1 MPNGSGINHRKPMS
15 TIMEK
20 EPSTTSS
27 SKSLNLPG
35 GRAGETA
42 YGYPRNFLGNRFV
55 YVVVSPRARGLSIGI
70 NFNPDKKCNFDC
82 VYCEVDRTAPGRDQK
97 LNIDVMADELTATV
111 NAAIS
116 GTLRDVP
123 LYRNLPAELLQL
135 RHVTLSGDGE
145 PTLSPVF
152 AEALQTVAHIRAL
165 GRFPFFKIV
174 LVSNATGF
182 DLPEVQ
188 RGLKLLTR
196 QDEVW
201 AKLDVGTQSWMDV
214 INKSQVPLD
223 KILSNILLVARSR
236 PVIIQ
241 SLFASVDNA
250 DPPVDQIEQYALRL
264 RELKEAGAQIPL
276 VQIYSASRPVH
287 NTRCRHLPLRSLSQI
302 AQTVRRVSGLKAE
315 VF

>member
-1 MPNGSGINHRKPMS
+1 MNAL
-15 TIMEK
+15 MEK

-27 SKSLNLPG
+27 SKPLNLAG
-35 GRAGETA
+35 GRSGETA

-82 VYCEVDRTAPGRDQK
+82 VYCEVDRSTPGLDQQ
-97 LNIDVMADELTATV
+97 LNIDAMADELTATL

-123 LYRNLPAELLQL
+123 LYRNLPPELLQL

-145 PTLSPVF
+145 PTLSPQF
-152 AEALQTVAHIRAL
+152 TEALQTVAHIRAL
-165 GRFPFFKIV
+165 GKFPFFKIV

-182 DLPEVQ
+182 ELPEVQ

-201 AKLDVGTQSWMDV
+201 AKLDVGTQLWMDV

-241 SLFASVDNA
+241 SLFASVDSA
-250 DPPVDQIEQYALRL
+250 DPSIEQIEQYAMRL
-264 RELKEAGAQIPL
+264 RELREAGAQIPL

-287 NTRCRHLPLRSLSQI
+287 NTRCRHLPLRSLSLI

>member
-1 MPNGSGINHRKPMS
+1 MNA
-15 TIMEK
+15 IMEK

-27 SKSLNLPG
+27 TKPLSPPG

-82 VYCEVDRTAPGRDQK
+82 VYCEVDRSVPGRDQQ
-97 LNIDVMADELTATV
+97 LNIDVMAGELTATL
-111 NAAIS
+111 NAAIT

-145 PTLSPVF
+145 PTLSPRF
-152 AEALQTVAHIRAL
+152 TEGLQSVAHIRAL

-174 LVSNATGF
+174 LVSNASGF

-196 QDEVW
+196 QDEIW
-201 AKLDVGTQSWMDV
+201 AKLDVGTQSWMDLT
-214 INKSQVPLD
+214 NKSQVPLD
-223 KILSNILLVARSR
+223 KILSNILLVARTR

-250 DPPVDQIEQYALRL
+250 EPSVDQIEQYASRL
-264 RELKEAGAQIPL
+264 RELKEGGAQIPL

-287 NTRCRHLPLRSLSQI
+287 NTRSRHLPLRSLSQI